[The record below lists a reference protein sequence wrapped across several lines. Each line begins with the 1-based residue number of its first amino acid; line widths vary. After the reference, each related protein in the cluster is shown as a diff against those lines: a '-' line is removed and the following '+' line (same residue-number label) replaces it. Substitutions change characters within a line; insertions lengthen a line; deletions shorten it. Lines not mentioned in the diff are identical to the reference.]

1 MRGSRPGERR
11 GGRQKG
17 TPNKKTALTQAAIA
31 ARAANENLSP
41 LDLMLAIMRDPHV
54 ALVTRVKMALRA
66 LPFLHTKLKAV
77 PSGSSSLGH
86 NGAAVPSS
94 DGAKCHWFPFK
105 RDAASQNAGHSSDQ
119 NGSRDAALHS
129 SEKIE

>member
-41 LDLMLAIMRDPHV
+41 LDLTLAIMRDPHV
-54 ALVTRVKMALRA
+54 ALVTRVKLALGA
-66 LPFLHTKLKAV
+66 LSLLHTKLKAV
-77 PSGSSSLGH
+77 PSGSSGLGH

-94 DGAKCHWFPFK
+94 DGAKKSKAIVAKVHPQHTVTPRPRQSK
-105 RDAASQNAGHSSDQ
+105 TAPQR
-119 NGSRDAALHS
+119 
-129 SEKIE
+129 

>member
-1 MRGSRPGERR
+1 MVPRSWAQNSKEIAMRGSRPGERR

-41 LDLMLAIMRDPHV
+41 LDLMLAIMRDPRV

-66 LPFLHTKLKAV
+66 LPLLHTKLTAV
-77 PSGSSSLGH
+77 PSGSSGLGH
-86 NGAAVPSS
+86 NGTAVPKKSNS
-94 DGAKCHWFPFK
+94 
-105 RDAASQNAGHSSDQ
+105 
-119 NGSRDAALHS
+119 GSRNSAPATS
-129 SEKIE
+129 RSNQRGWR